1 MSGILLTQ
9 QQILLPRL
17 IAGAWTSRG
26 SGGILGANVFIQP
39 TGNLQGF
46 STFAGTVSFNRWM
59 PFQTNFNAG
68 DRFQVRLTYHGPTGS
83 CTDSGVWRDIGFI
96 QWDLLNAQAAP
107 STHVVTMTIDIRLKD
122 STSILAT
129 ALYTLTYEFT

>member
-17 IAGAWTSRG
+17 VAGSWTSSG
-26 SGGILGANVFIQP
+26 GGGILGANVFINP
-39 TGNLQGF
+39 QGSLTSF
-46 STFAGTVSFNRWM
+46 PADASIARWTPFAL
-59 PFQTNFNAG
+59 NFNGG

-83 CTDSGVWRDIGFI
+83 CTDSGVWRDVGFI

-107 STHVVTMTIDIRLKD
+107 SVHVVTMTIDMRLRD
-122 STSILAT
+122 STAILAS
-129 ALYTLTYEFT
+129 ALYTLTYNFT

>member
-17 IAGAWTSRG
+17 VAGSWTRTG
-26 SGGILGANVFIQP
+26 SGGILGANVFINP
-39 TGNLQGF
+39 TGSLTT
-46 STFAGTVSFNRWM
+46 SPADASITRWT
-59 PFQTNFNAG
+59 PFTLNFNGG
-68 DRFQVRLTYHGPTGS
+68 DRFQVRLTYNGPTGS

-107 STHVVTMTIDIRLKD
+107 STHVVTMTIDIRLRD
-122 STSILAT
+122 STAILAS
-129 ALYTLTYEFT
+129 ALYTLTYNFT